1 MFNSETLGE
10 FPLSQKK
17 RQEFSY
23 HSVTVIKVDLR
34 KKKKKKEYFASGFL
48 FLVETCWF
56 FFLTL

>member
-17 RQEFSY
+17 RQEFSC

-34 KKKKKKEYFASGFL
+34 KKKKKRILCFWILILG
-48 FLVETCWF
+48 
-56 FFLTL
+56 

>member
-34 KKKKKKEYFASGFL
+34 KKKKKKN
-48 FLVETCWF
+48 
-56 FFLTL
+56 TLLLDSYS